1 MKSILMSSS
10 AGSQRDAFLHVLIF
24 FFSLVIEL
32 PILQQI

>member
-10 AGSQRDAFLHVLIF
+10 AGSQRDAFLHNIVCTD

-32 PILQQI
+32 PI